1 MPANITGLVTDQSE
15 AWKALAVLAAAGALY
30 AILAFDQGHLLSL
43 VQGQTAFDTNFIHE
57 LVHDARHLAGLP
69 CH

>member
-1 MPANITGLVTDQSE
+1 MPSILAQNDT
-15 AWKALAVLAAAGALY
+15 WKAWAVIAAAAALY
-30 AILAFDQGHLLSL
+30 ALLAFDQGHLLSL

-57 LVHDARHLAGLP
+57 LVHDARHLAGFP